1 MKQLPPDSQSTCRP
15 MLTLPSAV
23 VVNVTPISSQG
34 MVAKHEAS
42 PLVKVSDVPLPSANR
57 RIDEAAAL
65 A

>member
-1 MKQLPPDSQSTCRP
+1 MF
-15 MLTLPSAV
+15 TLPSAV
-23 VVNVTPISSQG
+23 VVNVTPISFQG
-34 MVAKHEAS
+34 MVVKHEAS

>member
-1 MKQLPPDSQSTCRP
+1 

-34 MVAKHEAS
+34 MVVKHEAS
-42 PLVKVSDVPLPSANR
+42 PLVKVSDEPLPSANR